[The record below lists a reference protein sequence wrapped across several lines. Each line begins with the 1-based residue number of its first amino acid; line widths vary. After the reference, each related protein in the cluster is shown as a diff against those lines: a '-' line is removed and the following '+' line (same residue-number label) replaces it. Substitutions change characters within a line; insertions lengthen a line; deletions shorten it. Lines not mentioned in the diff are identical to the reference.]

1 MIVSQDAKKA
11 IKRYKFFAINPRLLS
26 LIIFCDFNVIDLTL
40 FALFIPTFFIVSITP
55 GMCMTLAM
63 TLGMSYGVRTTMWM
77 MWGELLGVASVAL
90 AAVIGVSTVMLSYP
104 QVFFLL
110 KWLGGAYLIWL
121 GINMWRSKGK
131 LAVTNTERQEQQI
144 SRFKLFNQGFITAIA
159 NPKGWAFMVSLLPPF
174 INPDLAMAPQLSLLI
189 LAILTTEFLCLML
202 YASGGKTL
210 AKALSSKANV
220 QLLNKISGSLMM
232 AVGVWLAL
240 G

>member
-1 MIVSQDAKKA
+1 
-11 IKRYKFFAINPRLLS
+11 
-26 LIIFCDFNVIDLTL
+26 
-40 FALFIPTFFIVSITP
+40 
-55 GMCMTLAM
+55 MTLAM

-104 QVFFLL
+104 QLFFVL
-110 KWLGGAYLIWL
+110 KWLGGAYLLWL

-131 LAVTNTERQEQQI
+131 LAITNENQHETSI
-144 SRFKLFNQGFITAIA
+144 NKFKLFNQGFITAIA

-174 INPDLAMAPQLSLLI
+174 INPNLAMPPQLALLI
-189 LAILTTEFLCLML
+189 LVILTTEFICLML

-210 AKALSSKANV
+210 AKLLTNSSNV

-232 AVGVWLAL
+232 LVGVWLAL